1 MKSLV
6 RSKSLE
12 ISKDSPSRT
21 QLNTNE
27 CEENIANKERTHR
40 VKDNKKAILFV
51 SSRL

>member
-40 VKDNKKAILFV
+40 AKDTREAISFL